1 MNETTTTTLKGVDML
16 LLIINTQDWDSLN
29 SNNDEV
35 SIVEFLEDLSEG
47 VSL

>member
-29 SNNDEV
+29 SNTDEV

-47 VSL
+47 VS

>member
-29 SNNDEV
+29 SNTDEV
-35 SIVEFLEDLSEG
+35 SIVEFLQDLSEG
-47 VSL
+47 VS